1 MKEGYQKPKV
11 GKSFKL
17 SQETI
22 KNINFLQVKLSEKI
36 KPKKYSKGEIIDMAL
51 EKLKKS
57 L

>member
-1 MKEGYQKPKV
+1 MKDVHQNKI

-17 SQETI
+17 SPETI
-22 KNINFLQVKLSEKI
+22 KSINFLQVKLSKTI
-36 KPKKYSKGEIIDMAL
+36 SPRKYSKGEIIDMAL